1 VIRRGE
7 IERSGPIANAAT
19 VALLV
24 GFAVLAAAVGTAA
37 AATGPRAAVLS
48 PRLAALASE
57 NLKAKGEMSQ
67 ARTLSLPAHGPG
79 SLLRSGNRVLVD
91 IRITAQPR
99 RRLEALRRAGAQI
112 VFVSR
117 RYRTVTAA
125 VAPASLHSVA
135 GVADVGSVV
144 EDLAPVTAADSG
156 STPPTSE
163 PSAQRGSSC
172 PSGDVVS
179 EGDTQL
185 NADQVRDEL
194 GLDGSGV
201 EVGALS
207 DSFSREGS
215 AATSAVGDVSSG
227 DLPGTG
233 NPCGFENPVSVLE
246 DSDFDGHDEGRAMLQ
261 IVHDLAP
268 GAALAFATGSF
279 GSSLSFADNIR
290 DLREDGA
297 DVVVDDLTY
306 LDEPFF
312 QDGPVSVAV
321 NDVTADGAAYFTN
334 ASNFNIRSGANDVG
348 SWEAPA
354 FRDAGGCPA
363 AIADVD
369 VSCMDF
375 DSTEGGVDN
384 TYGIDVAPGGR
395 VSIDLQWAQPW
406 NGVDT
411 DLDLYLVSADGSA
424 VLAQS
429 KLRNLTFQR
438 PFEFASLANAA
449 GTTRSVNLVVA
460 RYTGAG
466 GGDDASPRLKFTA
479 IQPTSG
485 VTPTEYTASDGTDVV
500 GPAIFGHNG
509 AASAMSVAA
518 VPFLDSSVVEN
529 YSSRG
534 PVTLYFGPVLNATP
548 AAPITPTVIEK
559 PDIAATDCGV
569 TSFFAQLV
577 GSDWRFCG
585 TSAAS
590 PHAAAVA
597 ALMLDGRPSATFDQ
611 IRDAMTSTA
620 VPVGTFAPSAA
631 GAGLLDAMA
640 ATTALGQDPPPP
652 DTELTRVKINRRR
665 GKARFAFT
673 GSGGL
678 APLSFDCAFDER
690 ALPDC
695 DSPKT
700 FRRLRKGEH
709 TFTVTATDAL
719 DQTDPTP
726 ATRTFKISKRRH
738 R

>member
-7 IERSGPIANAAT
+7 IERSGPIANAA
-19 VALLV
+19 VGALLV
-24 GFAVLAAAVGTAA
+24 GLAVLAAGVAPATASA
-37 AATGPRAAVLS
+37 GARPAVLS
-48 PRLAALASE
+48 PRLATLASP
-57 NLKAKGEMSQ
+57 NLKAKGGMGQ

-79 SLLRSGNRVLVD
+79 SLLRSRNRILVD
-91 IRITAQPR
+91 IRVTGDPR
-99 RRLEALRRAGAQI
+99 GRLEGLRRAGAQI

-135 GVADVGSVV
+135 GVAGVGSVV
-144 EDLAPVTAADSG
+144 EDLAPVTAAGSE
-156 STPPTSE
+156 STPPTSA
-163 PSAQRGSSC
+163 PSAQGGSSC

-179 EGDTQL
+179 EGDAQL
-185 NADQVRDEL
+185 KADQVRDEL

-215 AATSAVGDVSSG
+215 AATTAVGDVASG

-233 NPCGFENPVSVLE
+233 NPCGFETPVSVL
-246 DSDFDGHDEGRAMLQ
+246 DDGDFDGHDEGRAMLQ

-279 GSSLSFADNIR
+279 SSSLGFASNIR

-297 DVVVDDLTY
+297 DVIVDDLTY

-334 ASNFNIRSGANDVG
+334 ASNFNIRSGANDIG

-354 FRDAGGCPA
+354 FRDAGGCPPA
-363 AIADVD
+363 VTDPN

-375 DSTEGGVDN
+375 ASTEESVDN

-438 PFEFASLANAA
+438 PFEFASLANAT
-449 GTTRSVNLVVA
+449 GTTRSVNLVIA
-460 RYTGAG
+460 RYTGNAG
-466 GGDDASPRLKFTA
+466 GNDASPRLKFTA

-518 VPFLDSSVVEN
+518 VPFSDSSVVEN

-534 PVTLYFGPVLNATP
+534 PVTLYFGPVLSATP
-548 AAPITPTVIEK
+548 AAPITPTVVEK

-569 TSFFAQLV
+569 TSFFAQLI

-597 ALMLDGRPSATFDQ
+597 ALMLDGKPSATFDQ

-620 VPVGTFAPSAA
+620 VPVGAFGPSAA
-631 GAGLLDAMA
+631 GAGMLDAMA

-652 DTELTRVKINRRR
+652 DTELTRVKIDKHK
-665 GKARFAFT
+665 GKARFAFA

-678 APLSFDCAFDER
+678 APLSFHCAFDGR
-690 ALPDC
+690 VLPAC

-700 FRRLRKGEH
+700 FKHLRKGKH

-719 DQTDPTP
+719 GQSDATP
-726 ATRTFKISKRRH
+726 AISRFKISKRRH